1 MSTISSIQHKRYAV
15 GIFEEESTLL
25 EAIRSLRKEGLRI
38 HEVYS
43 PYPVH
48 GIDDVLGYKRS
59 RLPIVA
65 FLFGLTG
72 TILALVMQIGM
83 MTIDWPMIIGGKD
96 FLPLPTF
103 IPVTFELTVLLAAFG
118 MVGVFF
124 VVTNLKP
131 WGRPKLFDLRATND
145 KHVIA
150 LCISKQNGLRDKQ
163 IEEHLRNTGASE
175 TKCVNLS

>member
-1 MSTISSIQHKRYAV
+1 MSSSASRHQYTV

-25 EAIRSLRKEGLRI
+25 KAITTLRAEGLHI

-48 GIDDVLGYKRS
+48 GIDHALGYKRS
-59 RLPIVA
+59 RLPIAA

-72 TILALVMQIGM
+72 MILALVMQIGM
-83 MTIDWPMIIGGKD
+83 MTLDWPMIIGGKD
-96 FLPLPTF
+96 FLPLPAF
-103 IPVTFELTVLLAAFG
+103 IPVTFEVTVLLAAFG

-131 WGRPKLFDLRATND
+131 WGRPKLFDARCTND
-145 KHVIA
+145 KHVMVLPIEG
-150 LCISKQNGLRDKQ
+150 QNGLNAAQ
-163 IEEHLRNTGASE
+163 IEEKLQKVGASE
-175 TKCVNLS
+175 TKSVDDPS

>member
-1 MSTISSIQHKRYAV
+1 MSSSTSRDQYAV

-25 EAIRSLRKEGLRI
+25 KAITELRSEGLRI

-48 GIDDVLGYKRS
+48 GIDHALGYKRS
-59 RLPIVA
+59 RLPIAA

-72 TILALVMQIGM
+72 TVLALVMQIGM
-83 MTIDWPMIIGGKD
+83 MTLDWPMIIGGKD

-131 WGRPKLFDLRATND
+131 WGRPKLFDARCTND
-145 KHVIA
+145 KHVMV
-150 LCISKQNGLRDKQ
+150 LSTRQKNGFTVAQ
-163 IEEHLRNTGASE
+163 IEEKLQETGASE
-175 TKCVNLS
+175 TKCVKNPS